1 MEIIIIISQPSG
13 VYHLTALPSARFCA
27 IISRRCGIIIFLF
40 EMQVIWDL
48 CLHLRGM
55 TEKVHRQGLEV
66 LLRAWGARQRL

>member
-1 MEIIIIISQPSG
+1 M
-13 VYHLTALPSARFCA
+13 
-27 IISRRCGIIIFLF
+27 IFLF